1 MKTYDL
7 MPDFCVGFLCKNIFV
22 WIPSGNKIPTNDYLK
37 NINSQVIQAATAREN
52 PQVVEVTNKPAELPG
67 WHPKWWI
74 RLADLFSGHLHHFF

>member
-7 MPDFCVGFLCKNIFV
+7 MPDFCVEFFCKKHSCLDTK
-22 WIPSGNKIPTNDYLK
+22 WQDSMK

-67 WHPKWWI
+67 
-74 RLADLFSGHLHHFF
+74 